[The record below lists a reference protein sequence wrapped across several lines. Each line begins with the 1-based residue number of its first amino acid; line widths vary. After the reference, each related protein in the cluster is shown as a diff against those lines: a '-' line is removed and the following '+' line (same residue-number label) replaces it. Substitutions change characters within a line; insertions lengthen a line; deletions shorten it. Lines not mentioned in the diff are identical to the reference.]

1 MDRQHD
7 DADIDL
13 IVPARRGRGPVVY
26 SVVDDLAADLLLS
39 RGQDRDVA
47 GSAEF
52 PALPPSGVTVAPGAA
67 MSSSPLDQD
76 GPSAKSAVGL
86 VVMGLAAGLWA
97 ARGRSITAARRRQ
110 PGSRSS
116 RGKSLDLGSGIEA

>member
-1 MDRQHD
+1 MDRHHD
-7 DADIDL
+7 DADTDL
-13 IVPARRGRGPVVY
+13 ILPVRRGRGPVVE

-39 RGQDRDVA
+39 RGQDRDETAPADV
-47 GSAEF
+47 
-52 PALPPSGVTVAPGAA
+52 PALPPSGVAVTPGAA
-67 MSSSPLDQD
+67 MSSMPLDQD
-76 GPSAKSAVGL
+76 GPSAKSSVGL